1 MSSIVKGYTYDIF
14 ISYRQKDNK
23 HDSWVTE
30 FVDNLKGELES
41 TFKEDISIYFD
52 ENPHDRL
59 QETYNVDKSLEGKL
73 KCLIFIPIIS
83 QTYCDTKS
91 FAWQSEFLP
100 FNRMAKEDQ
109 FGKEIKLRNGNVAS
123 RILPIRI
130 HDLDPEDVNLFEK
143 ETGSVMRS
151 VDFVFKTSSGVNRP
165 LRANEDHPNDN
176 LNKTFYRDQINKTAN
191 AIKEIITGL
200 QLEQTPQV
208 KEKSQTSKL
217 PEEVTKGKKMTVQE
231 TPPGYTKR
239 KLLSTAIISGIL
251 IIIVVIV
258 AYPKLFHTGK
268 NKVARDPDGRI
279 SLAVNSFDNLTGD
292 TTLNAWRDGISE
304 LLIGNLGSSKELSV
318 QNSQTMF
325 EVIESMGQSKN
336 ASLVPSL
343 SREAAMKLKAGAYIT
358 GSFHKTG
365 NKIRIQLKLIDTKSD
380 ELLWTGKVD
389 GNLNS
394 DYIDLTD
401 SLSKQVKNFLE
412 IRALEKSSNQDF
424 RDAFT
429 NSADAYR
436 KYIEG
441 MNSFMNSD
449 YLSAIQSYK
458 EALNIDSTFTLA
470 AFYIA
475 YTNSTIGTAESIPQA
490 AIWTQKAYAGK
501 EKLPENYQLWL
512 EMCRAFYFTK
522 NSNEILTYLNA
533 LENSGIKSRL
543 YWFDIGITYASE
555 EIYDKAVKPFEKIE
569 SISSEWGADWKF
581 LQYYSWFGFTLHQ
594 TGDHKKEARVFETGL
609 KLFPDNP
616 WLLFGQSR
624 CAISQGDSARASDL
638 VKKLIEISKK
648 SGVSEITIESEAGL
662 LYLEAESFEKAEEHY
677 RRALK
682 LSPSNVW
689 RMCDLS
695 NCLIHYDRNVEEGM
709 NLVKRGLEI
718 YPGNWYLL
726 QLQGQGLYKQ
736 GKYEEADSVLL
747 VAKDS
752 LPTWS
757 YPLNKQIQDVKNAL
771 ADIK

>member
-1 MSSIVKGYTYDIF
+1 MVSIIPGFEYDIF

-23 HDSWVTE
+23 YDGWVSE
-30 FVDNLKGELES
+30 FVNHLKGELES

-83 QTYCDTKS
+83 QTYCDPKS
-91 FAWQSEFLP
+91 YAWQSEFLP
-100 FNRMAKEDQ
+100 FNRIASEDQ
-109 FGKEIKLRNGNVAS
+109 FGRDIKLRNGNVAS
-123 RILPIRI
+123 RIFPVRI
-130 HDLDPEDVNLFEK
+130 HDLDTDDVKLFEK
-143 ETGSVMRS
+143 ETGSVMRA

-165 LRANEDHPNDN
+165 LRVNEDHPNDN

-191 AIKEIITGL
+191 AIKEIIGGL
-200 QLEQTPQV
+200 RLEQPPQV
-208 KEKSQTSKL
+208 KEKIQIEVSF
-217 PEEVTKGKKMTVQE
+217 EEAPKEEKKIE
-231 TPPGYTKR
+231 LEIPASSTKR
-239 KLLSTAIISGIL
+239 KLLSRAIISGIL
-251 IIIVVIV
+251 IIIIVIL
-258 AYPKLFHTGK
+258 AYSKLFHTGK
-268 NKVARDPDGRI
+268 NKIAKDPDGRI
-279 SLAVNSFDNLTGD
+279 SLAVNTFDNLTGD

-318 QNSQTMF
+318 QNSQTMY
-325 EVIESMGQSKN
+325 EVYQSMGQSKHS
-336 ASLVPSL
+336 SLVPSL
-343 SREAAMKLKAGAYIT
+343 SREAAMKLKSGAYIT
-358 GSFHKTG
+358 GSYHKTG

-389 GNLNS
+389 GDLNS

-412 IRALEKSSNQDF
+412 IKALEKSSSQDF

-458 EALNIDSTFTLA
+458 EALKIDSTFTLA

-475 YTNSTIGTAESIPQA
+475 YTNSTIGTAESYRQA
-490 AIWTQKAYAGK
+490 SIWTQKAYAGK

-512 EMCRAFYFTK
+512 EMTRAFYFTK

-533 LENSGIKSRL
+533 LESSNIKSRL

-569 SISSEWGADWKF
+569 SISSEWGVDWKF
-581 LQYYSWFGFTLHQ
+581 LQYYTWFGLACHH
-594 TGDHKKEARVFETGL
+594 TGDHKKEAKIFETGL
-609 KLFPDNP
+609 NLFPDNP
-616 WLLFGQSR
+616 WLIFGQAK
-624 CAISQGDSARASDL
+624 CAISQGDSARASEL
-638 VKKLIEISKK
+638 VKELIEISKK
-648 SGVSEITIESEAGL
+648 SGASEITIESGLGL
-662 LYLEAESFEKAEEHY
+662 LYLEAESFDKAEEHY

-689 RMCDLS
+689 RIGALA
-695 NCLIHYDRNVEEGM
+695 NCLIRYDRNVEEGM
-709 NLVKRGLEI
+709 KLVNKGLES
-718 YPGNWYLL
+718 YPGHWFLL
-726 QLQGQGLYKQ
+726 SLQGQGLYKQ

-771 ADIK
+771 AKNK